1 MRCYSLAM
9 VSNAKLE
16 RVNMNLPVKLVNR
29 VKNYARANG
38 LPNTQAY
45 VILLNNALKENTMLE
60 NMPSLLNALNDIIS
74 LTKTDKK

>member
-1 MRCYSLAM
+1 MAM

-29 VKNYARANG
+29 VKNYASANG

-60 NMPSLLNALNDIIS
+60 NMPTLLNALNDIIS
-74 LTKTDKK
+74 LNKTEKK

>member
-1 MRCYSLAM
+1 MAM
-9 VSNAKLE
+9 TSNAKLE

-45 VILLNNALKENTMLE
+45 IILLNNALKENTMLE
-60 NMPSLLNALNDIIS
+60 NMPALL
-74 LTKTDKK
+74 KTIDEFVTVLKSDKKD